1 MLRKMKAVVAFVSL
15 LASVGVSAQLATGI
29 AKLSPEIEA
38 RLTAKISAAVP
49 HMAVEG
55 VTLGPFPGIYAVKLS
70 NGPVVYT
77 DVAGDLFIAGD
88 LYKIQGSRL
97 IDVGEIEM
105 QKDRKPKLAALD
117 KKDMIVY
124 PANGETRGAI
134 YVFTD
139 VDCGFC
145 RKLHQEVPALNQAG
159 VEVRYMAYPRAGL
172 QSESYNKLARAWCS
186 DDPQGTLTRLKS
198 GLDIRGAVC
207 PENPIAKQFQFGS
220 SIGVRGTPAIFL
232 ESGELISGYRSSDA
246 LLKALGLDS

>member
-1 MLRKMKAVVAFVSL
+1 MLKKVKGVIAVVSV
-15 LASVGVSAQLATGI
+15 LASMGVSAQLATGI

-55 VTLGPFPGIYAVKLS
+55 VTLGPFPGIYAVKLA

-88 LYKIQGSRL
+88 LYRIQGGRL
-97 IDVGEIEM
+97 IDVGELEM

-117 KKDMIVY
+117 NKDMIVY
-124 PANGETRGAI
+124 PAKGKTRGAI

-145 RKLHQEVPALNQAG
+145 RKLHQEVPALNAAG
-159 VEVRYMAYPRAGL
+159 VEVRYLAYPRAGL
-172 QSESYNKLARAWCS
+172 RSESYNKLARAWCS
-186 DDPQGTLTRLKS
+186 DDQQGTLTRLKS
-198 GLDIRGAVC
+198 GLDIQSAVC
-207 PENPIAKQFQFGS
+207 PQNPIAKQYEFGS

-232 ESGELISGYRSSDA
+232 ESGELISGYRTSDV
-246 LLKALGLDS
+246 LLEALGLDS

>member
-1 MLRKMKAVVAFVSL
+1 MLKKVKGVIAIVSV
-15 LASVGVSAQLATGI
+15 LASMGVSAQLATGI
-29 AKLSPEIEA
+29 AQLSPEIEA

-55 VTLGPFPGIYAVKLS
+55 VTLGPFPGIYAVKLA

-88 LYKIQGSRL
+88 LYRIQGGRL

-124 PANGETRGAI
+124 PAKGKARGAI

-145 RKLHQEVPALNQAG
+145 RKLHQEVPALNAAG
-159 VEVRYMAYPRAGL
+159 VEVRYLAYPRAGL
-172 QSESYNKLARAWCS
+172 RSESYNKLARAWCS
-186 DDPQGTLTRLKS
+186 NDQQGTLTRLKS
-198 GLDIRGAVC
+198 GLDIQGAVC
-207 PENPIAKQFQFGS
+207 PQNPIAKQYEFGS

-232 ESGELISGYRSSDA
+232 ESGELISGYRTSDV
-246 LLKALGLDS
+246 LLEALGLDS